1 MIERNRWLR
10 ALIVLLVAIA
20 ALHLG
25 GLLWELGQRFFDIIV
40 LFFLAWLLAFVLS
53 PLTHS
58 IERWLGVPRALA
70 AAGVY
75 LVLFVGLLTGL
86 VLLIPALV
94 LQLVELGRL
103 IPSYAER
110 VPSLLAE
117 IQSDLNSRSIEVDI
131 TSLYR
136 PQDLSASLVGVGSSA
151 VQNML
156 SILTGLFNVVFMVV
170 LVLVLSF
177 YMVVDGDVIETAV
190 LSFVPDSRR
199 GEVDFFIDSVNRSF
213 GGFLRGTLIQAVV
226 YALGTALV
234 MLVAGLDFV
243 LVASLFAG
251 VVMIIPIFG
260 PFLAIVP
267 PVAIALVSAPVQTVL
282 IVVGGLLILQQ
293 ITFNVLAPKVMSDS
307 LGMHPLMIFAA
318 LLVGA
323 RVAGFAGAI
332 FGVPIA
338 AVLWAMFR
346 QAVDRTRYGRLATER
361 HAAAR
366 EERQR
371 ATAERARAIAAGEI
385 RPSGLA
391 RLRRR
396 LARLAGV
403 EPAAPPRP
411 QTEPRR

>member
-10 ALIVLLVAIA
+10 GLIVLLVLIA

-40 LFFLAWLLAFVLS
+40 MFFLAWLLAFVLS
-53 PLTHS
+53 PLTQT

-70 AAGVY
+70 AAAVY

-86 VLLIPALV
+86 VLLLPALV
-94 LQLVELGRL
+94 VQLVEIGRL
-103 IPSYAER
+103 LPSYAER
-110 VPSLLAE
+110 VPTVLTE
-117 IQSDLNSRSIEVDI
+117 IQADLNARSVDVDI
-131 TSLYR
+131 TALYR
-136 PQDLSASLVGVGSSA
+136 PQDLSASLVGVGSTA
-151 VQNML
+151 VQNTVT
-156 SILTGLFNVVFMVV
+156 ILTGVLNVAFTIV

-177 YMVVDGDVIETAV
+177 YMVVDGDLIETAL

-199 GEVDFFIDSVNRSF
+199 REVDFFLDSVNRSF

-234 MLVAGLDFV
+234 MLVGGLDFV

-267 PVAIALVSAPVQTVL
+267 PVAIALISAPVQTVL
-282 IVVGGLLILQQ
+282 IVVGGLLLLQQ
-293 ITFNVLAPKVMSDS
+293 LTFNVLAPKVMSDS

-318 LLVGA
+318 LLVGG

-332 FGVPIA
+332 FGVPVA

-346 QAVDRTRYGRLATER
+346 QAVGQTNFGRLAKER
-361 HAAAR
+361 HDAA
-366 EERQR
+366 EHERRR
-371 ATAERARAIAAGEI
+371 AAAERARAIAAGEL

-391 RLRRR
+391 RLRPW
-396 LARLAGV
+396 LARLTGA
-403 EPAAPPRP
+403 EPAARARPPA
-411 QTEPRR
+411 ESRR

>member
-10 ALIVLLVAIA
+10 ALIVLLVVIA

-53 PLTHS
+53 PLTQS
-58 IERWLGVPRALA
+58 IERWLGIPRALA

-86 VLLIPALV
+86 VLLVPALV
-94 LQLVELGRL
+94 VQLVELGRL

-110 VPSLLAE
+110 VPSALAE
-117 IQSDLNSRSIEVDI
+117 IQSDLNNRSIEVDI

-151 VQNML
+151 VQNMV
-156 SILTGLFNVVFMVV
+156 SILTGVFNVVFMVV

-177 YMVVDGDVIETAV
+177 YMVVDGDLIEIAV

-199 GEVDFFIDSVNRSF
+199 GEVDFFLDSVNRSF

-226 YALGTALV
+226 YALGTAVV
-234 MLVAGLDFV
+234 MIVGGLDFV

-251 VVMIIPIFG
+251 IVMIVPIFG

-267 PVAIALVSAPVQTVL
+267 PVAIALISAPVQTVL

-293 ITFNVLAPKVMSDS
+293 LTFNVLAPKLMSDS
-307 LGMHPLMIFAA
+307 LGMHPLLVFAA
-318 LLVGA
+318 LLIGS
-323 RVAGFAGAI
+323 RVAGITGAI

-338 AVLWAMFR
+338 AVLWAMLR
-346 QAVDRTRYGRLATER
+346 QAIDSSHYGQLALERYT
-361 HAAAR
+361 AAE
-366 EERQR
+366 EERRR
-371 ATAERARAIAAGEI
+371 AEAAGEVRPPTGSRI
-385 RPSGLA
+385 RRGVA
-391 RLRRR
+391 RLF
-396 LARLAGV
+396 ARQHLGG
-403 EPAAPPRP
+403 
-411 QTEPRR
+411 